1 MTNVL
6 IRDVPPNDLELI
18 RAAAAAEGTSLQN
31 YLREAVHTHAAYL
44 RRRGAYHVFTVK
56 GNRRKLRTQVAGLPW
71 NDVPGRAHRDSRPA
85 MAAR

>member
-1 MTNVL
+1 MVL
-6 IRDVPPNDLELI
+6 DQIEGLTELVVTADALHI
-18 RAAAAAEGTSLQN
+18 QDQ
-31 YLREAVHTHAAYL
+31 HAAYL